1 MNPLFLPPTGCSR
14 PPGQG
19 WRTRHPW
26 KSWPPWSPWTSRPPR
41 PWWGEYLSV
50 GFFGVKQGGFGS
62 AGTLSPLPV
71 AELRSSDG
79 RRLRREGWRRAAGRH
94 AGTHGKGPP
103 GSRDPPPKTPRTPGG
118 HGVSSWDMGD
128 PASLTVGTVPIFED
142 TPGWAGDGGG
152 GRLVSPPAMTL
163 LSLSPQGPMGPRGPP
178 GPSGAPVSITPP
190 PRLGGLWVS
199 TLPPC

>member
-1 MNPLFLPPTGCSR
+1 MAHHPQQSLPPTSTGGVLQRPVTLATWMNPLFLPPTGCSR

-103 GSRDPPPKTPRTPGG
+103 RVQGPPPQDPSHPRGTWCLVLG
-118 HGVSSWDMGD
+118 HGGPCVTDCGD
-128 PASLTVGTVPIFED
+128 RPHFRGHPWL
-142 TPGWAGDGGG
+142 
-152 GRLVSPPAMTL
+152 GR
-163 LSLSPQGPMGPRGPP
+163 
-178 GPSGAPVSITPP
+178 
-190 PRLGGLWVS
+190 
-199 TLPPC
+199 